1 MPRAG
6 GGDARRPR
14 CTSRAVLCGCTR
26 GTARSPWVL
35 LAVGPA
41 LGASCPLL
49 GMLPSRPGG
58 AVPAACSLTG
68 SPCSALAP
76 CCLCS
81 CSTRVGSRAKLWKP
95 PPLCAGSRLLGQKSP
110 LGSACAPCP
119 AARALPGLGPALG
132 QRCRGAV
139 EPSRCPV
146 CCSQGGSGL
155 AQGGTRRLS
164 SAVPRPCPGRGARA
178 GRSPHLLALQS
189 PGCTFNCCSK
199 LELIGSAS
207 KPLPLLAPKSSGP
220 PWSRR
225 TRRARS
231 LPPGNGQERGSAGQ
245 TAGAGG
251 CGVATRGE
259 PVSDGSSEARG
270 KDLAEE
276 VRAEPRPAHGGSAQ
290 PLWQG
295 SRGAVCQ

>member
-1 MPRAG
+1 MHKQG
-6 GGDARRPR
+6 
-14 CTSRAVLCGCTR
+14 RAVWLH
-26 GTARSPWVL
+26 AWH
-35 LAVGPA
+35 
-41 LGASCPLL
+41 
-49 GMLPSRPGG
+49 G
-58 AVPAACSLTG
+58 AVPVGAPRCGSCIRGFVSPPGDAPITSWRSGPCCVQPYGVSLLCPCSLLPLFLLDPSGIQSQAMETA
-68 SPCSALAP
+68 PVVRWLAAP
-76 CCLCS
+76 RPEI
-81 CSTRVGSRAKLWKP
+81 T
-95 PPLCAGSRLLGQKSP
+95 LGFCVCPVPRSK
-110 LGSACAPCP
+110 GSARSGTCP
-119 AARALPGLGPALG
+119 RAAVSWG
-132 QRCRGAV
+132 RGAV
-139 EPSRCPV
+139 PLPRALLT
-146 CCSQGGSGL
+146 GL